1 VSGRPRNPTD
11 KLLQRLTQTP
21 EGRAKIREAVE
32 RMKQREQ
39 WEAAQS

>member
-1 VSGRPRNPTD
+1 MSGRPRNPTD

-39 WEAAQS
+39 REAAQS

>member
-11 KLLQRLTQTP
+11 KLLARLTQTP
-21 EGRAKIREAVE
+21 QGRQMIREAVG

>member
-21 EGRAKIREAVE
+21 EGRAKILDAVKN
-32 RMKQREQ
+32 MKQREQ

>member
-1 VSGRPRNPTD
+1 MSGRPRNPTD
-11 KLLQRLTQTP
+11 KLLTRLAQTP